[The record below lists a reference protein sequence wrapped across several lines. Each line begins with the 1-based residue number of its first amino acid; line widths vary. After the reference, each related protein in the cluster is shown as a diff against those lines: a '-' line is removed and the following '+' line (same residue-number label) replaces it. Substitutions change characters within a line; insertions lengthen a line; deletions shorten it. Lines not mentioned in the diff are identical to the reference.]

1 MPLQAILALINAAIP
16 TVASL
21 IVAIKGTNGAVS
33 VGVLLSE
40 ADANFDKAIAAGSA
54 WLAANPAGNPAPMLP
69 PKP

>member
-54 WLAANPAGNPAPMLP
+54 WLAANPATTPAPKLP
-69 PKP
+69 